1 MIRTLLFI
9 LTISLL
15 TSCDFIKDSFT
26 YKDKTKDF
34 VENLMNKDYDA
45 CVSQLALESEM
56 GKNTNVDSLKVGLD
70 HFRILIDRNFGNQF
84 EYAFMK
90 SEKKRS
96 TVASE
101 NTPPNTTIALIQFSN
116 KNEFGVLQV
125 LFDDHSKKIINIK
138 TLDVK
143 EQKPNMLLFWLFG
156 IFPLIVLCFNIY
168 VIRLIIRSDLKKK
181 WLKYLAVILL
191 NTPAISYA
199 AVGGLSFRLINFQI
213 LLGVSFTFMGYL
225 GSVWTFGVPLGGMYW
240 FWKLKQRQRNQ
251 MIGDKFLNLEET
263 EPLIVAN

>member
-1 MIRTLLFI
+1 M
-9 LTISLL
+9 
-15 TSCDFIKDSFT
+15 
-26 YKDKTKDF
+26 
-34 VENLMNKDYDA
+34 
-45 CVSQLALESEM
+45 
-56 GKNTNVDSLKVGLD
+56 
-70 HFRILIDRNFGNQF
+70 
-84 EYAFMK
+84 
-90 SEKKRS
+90 
-96 TVASE
+96 
-101 NTPPNTTIALIQFSN
+101 
-116 KNEFGVLQV
+116 QV

-168 VIRLIIRSDLKKK
+168 VIRLIKRSDLKKK